1 METTEIKLRIIKSRK
16 EDFVED
22 EPIWVGRY
30 YYPKCKVGTTE
41 TIYNSR
47 SISNAISILF
57 DSFGSTYAWNF
68 TARQSDCTKEEF
80 IQEILSVSR
89 PVVEKLLAEDEKKRT
104 KYPIDELYYLRYDLR
119 IAEDA
124 GEKRHPSEVIKELGG
139 KELAFDGCPM
149 ADCDFI
155 LAQFGTAPT
164 LPEYILDKSTY
175 TFSAIKEYK
184 GRIRKEFPEFIL
196 EE

>member
-1 METTEIKLRIIKSRK
+1 MKNENKTN
-16 EDFVED
+16 VE
-22 EPIWVGRY
+22 
-30 YYPKCKVGTTE
+30 
-41 TIYNSR
+41 
-47 SISNAISILF
+47 
-57 DSFGSTYAWNF
+57 
-68 TARQSDCTKEEF
+68 
-80 IQEILSVSR
+80 
-89 PVVEKLLAEDEKKRT
+89 

-139 KELAFDGCPM
+139 KKLAFYGCPI

-175 TFSAIKEYK
+175 TFSAIKEHK
-184 GRIRKEFPEFIL
+184 SRIKKEFPEFIL

>member
-1 METTEIKLRIIKSRK
+1 MKNENKTN
-16 EDFVED
+16 VE
-22 EPIWVGRY
+22 
-30 YYPKCKVGTTE
+30 
-41 TIYNSR
+41 
-47 SISNAISILF
+47 
-57 DSFGSTYAWNF
+57 
-68 TARQSDCTKEEF
+68 
-80 IQEILSVSR
+80 
-89 PVVEKLLAEDEKKRT
+89 

-139 KELAFDGCPM
+139 KKLAFYGCPI

-155 LAQFGTAPT
+155 LAQFSTAPT

-175 TFSAIKEYK
+175 TFSAIKEHK
-184 GRIRKEFPEFIL
+184 SRIKKEFPEFIL

>member
-1 METTEIKLRIIKSRK
+1 MAKFLVIDPGEFIAIDPKSGEEKFRAKTNIADANGEWVNNFVKEI
-16 EDFVED
+16 D
-22 EPIWVGRY
+22 
-30 YYPKCKVGTTE
+30 
-41 TIYNSR
+41 R
-47 SISNAISILF
+47 SIGKAN
-57 DSFGSTYAWNF
+57 
-68 TARQSDCTKEEF
+68 KEND
-80 IQEILSVSR
+80 VKD
-89 PVVEKLLAEDEKKRT
+89 VK
-104 KYPIDELYYLRYDLR
+104 KYPINELYYLRYDLR

-139 KELAFDGCPM
+139 KELAFDGCPI

-175 TFSAIKEYK
+175 TFSDIKEHK
-184 GRIRKEFPEFIL
+184 GRIREEFPEFIL

>member
-41 TIYNSR
+41 TIYNSC

-68 TARQSDCTKEEF
+68 IARQSDCTKEEF

-89 PVVEKLLAEDEKKRT
+89 PVVEKLLAEDENKRK
-104 KYPIDELYYLRYDLR
+104 KYPINELYYLRYDLWDSD
-119 IAEDA
+119 EA
-124 GEKRHPSEVIKELGG
+124 GEHRHPCEVVKDLGG
-139 KELAFDGCPM
+139 KELRFEGCPM
-149 ADCDFI
+149 GDCDYI
-155 LAQFGTAPT
+155 LAQFDRPPVFPKYVEDYST
-164 LPEYILDKSTY
+164 DKEE
-175 TFSAIKEYK
+175 KD
-184 GRIRKEFPEFIL
+184 RIRTEFPEFIL

>member
-1 METTEIKLRIIKSRK
+1 MKNENKTN
-16 EDFVED
+16 VE
-22 EPIWVGRY
+22 
-30 YYPKCKVGTTE
+30 
-41 TIYNSR
+41 
-47 SISNAISILF
+47 
-57 DSFGSTYAWNF
+57 
-68 TARQSDCTKEEF
+68 
-80 IQEILSVSR
+80 
-89 PVVEKLLAEDEKKRT
+89 

-139 KELAFDGCPM
+139 KELAFDGCPI

-184 GRIRKEFPEFIL
+184 GRIKKEFPEFIL

>member
-30 YYPKCKVGTTE
+30 YYPKCKVGTAE

-57 DSFGSTYAWNF
+57 DSFGSTHAWNF
-68 TARQSDCTKEEF
+68 VARQSDCTKEEF
-80 IQEILSVSR
+80 IQEILLVSR
-89 PVVEKLLAEDEKKRT
+89 PVVEKLLAEDENKRE
-104 KYPIDELYYLRYDLR
+104 KYPIDELYYLRYDLWDSD
-119 IAEDA
+119 EA
-124 GEKRHPSEVIKELGG
+124 GEHRHPCEVVKDLGG
-139 KELAFDGCPM
+139 KELRFEGCPM
-149 ADCDFI
+149 GDCDYI
-155 LAQFGTAPT
+155 LAQFDEP
-164 LPEYILDKSTY
+164 PVFPKYIEDYSTDKEEKDR
-175 TFSAIKEYK
+175 IK
-184 GRIRKEFPEFIL
+184 KEFPEFIL